1 MQSNLRTLGD
11 IKEWHRKFKQDC
23 EQNYPTDPS
32 MGKKDA
38 MDFYN
43 CIEEPLFNLSDTTYI
58 WDILPLFE
66 LHLQLGFI
74 NR

>member
-43 CIEEPLFNLSDTTYI
+43 CIEEPLFNLPDTKYT

-66 LHLQLGFI
+66 LHLRLGFI